1 MIKNRLTILLLS
13 ACLSLP
19 ACNTLD
25 TIDTT
30 PIVFDKPA
38 ELAAVPDTV
47 AREKENI
54 YEISENKTSPDY
66 MFEDAAIMAYI
77 RYANEV
83 NTPKK
88 GGNNGGSNNGG
99 GNNGGGNNGG
109 SNGGG
114 NSGSGSNNGGSNNGG
129 SSDSAPQTTQQSTGD
144 YASQVLALVN
154 NERANAG
161 LGGLSMTSE
170 LNAAA
175 QKRAEEIISLF
186 DHTRPDGTSCFT
198 VFDEYGVSYGYAG
211 ENIAAGQRSPSEVM
225 NSWMN
230 SSGHRQNILGG
241 NFNHIGIGVVHI
253 NGGYGYYWVQLFTD

>member
-1 MIKNRLTILLLS
+1 MIKNRLLFVMLS
-13 ACLSLP
+13 VCLSLP

-25 TIDTT
+25 AIDTT

-38 ELAAVPDTV
+38 EFAAVPDTV

-54 YEISENKTSPDY
+54 YEICENKTSPDY

-77 RYANEV
+77 RYADEV
-83 NTPKK
+83 NAPKK
-88 GGNNGGSNNGG
+88 GGNNGGNNGGGNNGGSNNG

-114 NSGSGSNNGGSNNGG
+114 NSGGGSEP
-129 SSDSAPQTTQQSTGD
+129 APQQTPKSTGD
-144 YASQVLALVN
+144 YASQVLTLVN
-154 NERANAG
+154 AERANAG
-161 LGGLSMTSE
+161 LGSLSMTSE

-175 QKRAEEIISLF
+175 QKRAEEIISVF

-198 VFDEYGVSYGYAG
+198 VFDAYGISYGYAG
-211 ENIAAGQRSPSEVM
+211 ENIAAGQQSPSEVM